1 MDESMM
7 AVLDVLA
14 QKDALIRELQA
25 KVKTLESERDLAR
38 QTLANAQ
45 LRIRK
50 LNWLL
55 TEHIEGESN
64 GKNS

>member
-55 TEHIEGESN
+55 TERIEEA
-64 GKNS
+64 KNE